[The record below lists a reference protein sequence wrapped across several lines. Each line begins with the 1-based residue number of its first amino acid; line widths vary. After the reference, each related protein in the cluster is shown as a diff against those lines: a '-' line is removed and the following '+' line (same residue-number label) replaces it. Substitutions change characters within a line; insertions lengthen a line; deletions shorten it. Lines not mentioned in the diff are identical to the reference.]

1 MLKHGFRQMFL
12 GMEQVSS
19 LSRLLNLHRL
29 LQQKESNQL
38 KKENK
43 IKKAFVSVG
52 ACFCALLGM
61 LTACTQPAPTSQE
74 SGYKTMTVK
83 KENRLLTNSYSAV
96 VKGRQSVEI
105 RPQVS
110 GTITEICVK
119 EGAKVHKGQVLFV
132 IDQVPYKA
140 ALQTALANVKSA
152 EAAVATARLTFDSK
166 EELFKERVV
175 SDFDRQTA
183 QNSLLEAEASLAQ
196 AKANETNA
204 RNDLSYTVVRSPVDG
219 VAGMSSYRVGAL
231 VNSSIT
237 TPLLTV
243 SDDEEVYVY
252 FSMTENQML
261 SLLRQYGSVDKAL
274 AGMPKVSLQLS
285 DGVKYA
291 HEGVIDAI
299 SGTIDTGTGA
309 VSLRAVF
316 PNPEG
321 MLRNGSTATLVLPYT
336 KENALVVPQEATF
349 EIQDKVYVYKVNES
363 GKAESAQ
370 VTVFPLN
377 NGQEYIVESGLQ
389 EGEVIVAEGAG
400 LIQENTQILSLHTEK

>member
-1 MLKHGFRQMFL
+1 M
-12 GMEQVSS
+12 
-19 LSRLLNLHRL
+19 
-29 LQQKESNQL
+29 
-38 KKENK
+38 
-43 IKKAFVSVG
+43 KKAFVSVG

-166 EELFKERVV
+166 EELYKERVV

-316 PNPEG
+316 PNTEG

-400 LIQENTQILSLHTEK
+400 LIQENTQILSLHTENRRGRYETEDFYRQAHPVVCHFCAHPDIGSNRFEQPSHGAVS

>member
-43 IKKAFVSVG
+43 MKKAFVSVG

-261 SLLRQYGSVDKAL
+261 SLLRQYGSVDKSL

>member
-1 MLKHGFRQMFL
+1 MFL

-43 IKKAFVSVG
+43 MKKAFVSVG

-119 EGAKVHKGQVLFV
+119 EGSKVHKGQVLFV

-261 SLLRQYGSVDKAL
+261 SLLRQYGSVDKSL

>member
-19 LSRLLNLHRL
+19 LSRLLNLHQL

-43 IKKAFVSVG
+43 MKKAFVSVG

-61 LTACTQPAPTSQE
+61 LTACTQSAPTSQE

-110 GTITEICVK
+110 GTITEICVE

-140 ALQTALANVKSA
+140 ALQTVLANVKSA

-166 EELFKERVV
+166 EELYKERVV

-183 QNSLLEAEASLAQ
+183 QNSLWEAEASLAQ

-377 NGQEYIVESGLQ
+377 NGQEYIVERGLQ

>member
-1 MLKHGFRQMFL
+1 M
-12 GMEQVSS
+12 
-19 LSRLLNLHRL
+19 
-29 LQQKESNQL
+29 
-38 KKENK
+38 
-43 IKKAFVSVG
+43 KKAFVSVG

-261 SLLRQYGSVDKAL
+261 SLLRQYGSVDKSL

-370 VTVFPLN
+370 VTVFPAEQRAGIHCREWLAGRGSN
-377 NGQEYIVESGLQ
+377 CGRGCRIDSGEYPDSFV
-389 EGEVIVAEGAG
+389 
-400 LIQENTQILSLHTEK
+400 TY

>member
-43 IKKAFVSVG
+43 MKKAFVSVG

>member
-1 MLKHGFRQMFL
+1 MFL

-43 IKKAFVSVG
+43 MKKAFVSVG

-183 QNSLLEAEASLAQ
+183 QNSLWEAEASLAQ
-196 AKANETNA
+196 AKANEINA

-389 EGEVIVAEGAG
+389 EGEVIVPEGAG

>member
-1 MLKHGFRQMFL
+1 M
-12 GMEQVSS
+12 
-19 LSRLLNLHRL
+19 
-29 LQQKESNQL
+29 
-38 KKENK
+38 
-43 IKKAFVSVG
+43 KKAFVSVG

-237 TPLLTV
+237 TPLLT
-243 SDDEEVYVY
+243 

-261 SLLRQYGSVDKAL
+261 SLLRQYGSVDKSL

>member
-43 IKKAFVSVG
+43 MKKAFVSVG

-274 AGMPKVSLQLS
+274 AGMPNVSLQLS

>member
-1 MLKHGFRQMFL
+1 MFL

-43 IKKAFVSVG
+43 MKKAFVSVG

-261 SLLRQYGSVDKAL
+261 SLLRQYGSVDKSL

-400 LIQENTQILSLHTEK
+400 LIQEKIQILSLHTEK

>member
-1 MLKHGFRQMFL
+1 M
-12 GMEQVSS
+12 
-19 LSRLLNLHRL
+19 
-29 LQQKESNQL
+29 
-38 KKENK
+38 
-43 IKKAFVSVG
+43 KKAFVSVG

-166 EELFKERVV
+166 EELYKERVV

-196 AKANETNA
+196 AKANEINA

>member
-1 MLKHGFRQMFL
+1 MFL

-43 IKKAFVSVG
+43 MKKAFVSVG

-61 LTACTQPAPTSQE
+61 LTACTQPASTSQE

-243 SDDEEVYVY
+243 SDDKEVYVY

>member
-43 IKKAFVSVG
+43 MKKAFVSVG

-243 SDDEEVYVY
+243 SDDKEVYVY

>member
-1 MLKHGFRQMFL
+1 MFL

-38 KKENK
+38 KKKNK
-43 IKKAFVSVG
+43 MKKAFVSVG

-61 LTACTQPAPTSQE
+61 LTACTQPASTSQE

-196 AKANETNA
+196 AKTNETNA

-243 SDDEEVYVY
+243 SDDKEVYVY

-261 SLLRQYGSVDKAL
+261 SLIRQYGSVDKAL

-349 EIQDKVYVYKVNES
+349 EIQDKVYVYKMNES

-400 LIQENTQILSLHTEK
+400 LIQENTQILSLHTEKPKFRSILV

>member
-1 MLKHGFRQMFL
+1 MFL

-43 IKKAFVSVG
+43 MKKAFVSVG

-261 SLLRQYGSVDKAL
+261 SLLRQYGSVDKSL

>member
-1 MLKHGFRQMFL
+1 MFL

-43 IKKAFVSVG
+43 MKKAFVSVG

-152 EAAVATARLTFDSK
+152 EAVVATARLTFDSK
-166 EELFKERVV
+166 EELFQERVV

-261 SLLRQYGSVDKAL
+261 SLLRQYGSVDKSL

>member
-1 MLKHGFRQMFL
+1 MLT
-12 GMEQVSS
+12 
-19 LSRLLNLHRL
+19 
-29 LQQKESNQL
+29 

-43 IKKAFVSVG
+43 MKKAFVSVG

-183 QNSLLEAEASLAQ
+183 QNSLLEAETSLAQ

>member
-1 MLKHGFRQMFL
+1 MFL

-43 IKKAFVSVG
+43 MKKAFVSVG

-261 SLLRQYGSVDKAL
+261 SLLRQYGSVDKSL

-299 SGTIDTGTGA
+299 SGTTSCASFSNVNFSVFMSGGA
-309 VSLRAVF
+309 DMSCLVSLVHPVSCAFSIRSRYRF
-316 PNPEG
+316 
-321 MLRNGSTATLVLPYT
+321 RSSS
-336 KENALVVPQEATF
+336 K
-349 EIQDKVYVYKVNES
+349 S
-363 GKAESAQ
+363 
-370 VTVFPLN
+370 
-377 NGQEYIVESGLQ
+377 
-389 EGEVIVAEGAG
+389 
-400 LIQENTQILSLHTEK
+400 LS